1 MKTLFKALA
10 DFQNE
15 VPTIHEETK
24 GFNYTYSNLN
34 SIFKVIKPLLKKHG
48 LGFYQNLDARSL
60 VTTVFHVESGEQ
72 IQSSSDIPHVTLK
85 GMNDYQTLG
94 SGVTYLRRYSLST
107 MLGLITDKDVDAC
120 GTQEPKQKEKIT
132 DGNLTGMMLKASIG
146 DLRTIIKDFALTKEQ
161 HNRVTEMGKKLKAK

>member
-34 SIFKVIKPLLKKHG
+34 SIFKIIKPLLKKHD
-48 LGFYQNLDARSL
+48 LGFYQILDGRNL
-60 VTTVFHVESGEQ
+60 VTTIFHIKSGEHAE
-72 IQSSSDIPHVTLK
+72 IPNVSLK

-94 SGVTYLRRYSLST
+94 SGVTYLRRYSLSS

-120 GTQEPKQKEKIT
+120 GTQENKQPTKRKFTATDAQAEK
-132 DGNLTGMMLKASIG
+132 LKGTEA
-146 DLRTIIKDFALTKEQ
+146 KD
-161 HNRVTEMGKKLKAK
+161 LKAKYIITEEQIKRYNELN

>member
-1 MKTLFKALA
+1 MKNLLKALSE
-10 DFQNE
+10 FQNE

-34 SIFKVIKPLLKKHG
+34 SIFKIIKPLLMKHD
-48 LGFYQNLDARSL
+48 LGFYQILDGRNL
-60 VTTVFHVESGEQ
+60 VTTIFHVKSGEQ
-72 IQSSSDIPHVTLK
+72 IQGSAEIPQVSLK

-120 GTQEPKQKEKIT
+120 GIQETKPVGKKPFTAKDAVAEKLKGT
-132 DGNLTGMMLKASIG
+132 DGKDLKDKYIC
-146 DLRTIIKDFALTKEQ
+146 TNIQIEKYNE
-161 HNRVTEMGKKLKAK
+161 LKAK

>member
-1 MKTLFKALA
+1 MKNLLKALSE
-10 DFQNE
+10 FQNE

-34 SIFKVIKPLLKKHG
+34 SIFKVIKPLLNKHG

-72 IQSSSDIPHVTLK
+72 IQSSSDIPQVSLK

-94 SGVTYLRRYSLST
+94 SGITYLRRYSLSV

-120 GTQEPKQKEKIT
+120 GTQEPNLVKKTFTAKDAIAEKLKGT
-132 DGNLTGMMLKASIG
+132 DAK
-146 DLRTIIKDFALTKEQ
+146 DLRDKYICTNIQIESIT
-161 HNRVTEMGKKLKAK
+161 N